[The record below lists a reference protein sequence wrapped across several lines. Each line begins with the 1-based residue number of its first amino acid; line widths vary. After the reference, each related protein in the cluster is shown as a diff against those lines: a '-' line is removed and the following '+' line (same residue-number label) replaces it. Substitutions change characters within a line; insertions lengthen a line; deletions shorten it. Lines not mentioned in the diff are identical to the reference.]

1 MRQSSPRYE
10 TPASVGATDWLINE
24 GPVTITNNAYI
35 AQKLTGDISANRWK
49 ITRPIVNAVN
59 GTIGGPVGPLV
70 APDCRPPQAV
80 RLRAIQPVD
89 YQHTEH
95 PDRRH
100 WIPCCPPAATS
111 SR

>member
-24 GPVTITNNAYI
+24 GPVTINNNAYI

-49 ITRPIVNAVN
+49 ITRPIVNTVN

-70 APDCRPPQAV
+70 APDCQ
-80 RLRAIQPVD
+80 
-89 YQHTEH
+89 
-95 PDRRH
+95 
-100 WIPCCPPAATS
+100 PAASCTVAAILTS
-111 SR
+111 R